1 MIRKTIEEIE
11 ARIQSG
17 GKSLDD
23 EKRKELLNLLSTLKA
38 EIADL
43 SKTDAEQAQTITG
56 FAGVSIHEAMRE
68 QKKPLLLTLSLKG
81 LSASV
86 EGFEQSHPRLTEIV
100 DSICLTLSNMGI

>member
-1 MIRKTIEEIE
+1 MIQKTIAEIE

-17 GKSLDD
+17 RSLDD
-23 EKRKELLNLLSTLKA
+23 EKKRELLNLLSTLKA
-38 EIADL
+38 EVSEL
-43 SKTDAEQAQTITG
+43 SKTDAEQAQTIAG

-68 QKKPLLLTLSLKG
+68 RKKPHLLKLSLKG

-86 EGFEQSHPRLTEIV
+86 EGFEQSHPKLFEIV